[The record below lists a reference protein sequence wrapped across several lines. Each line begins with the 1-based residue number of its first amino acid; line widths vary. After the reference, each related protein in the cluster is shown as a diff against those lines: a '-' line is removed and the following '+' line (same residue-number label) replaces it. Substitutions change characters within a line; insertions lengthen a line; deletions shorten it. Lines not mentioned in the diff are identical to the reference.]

1 VGREAGVS
9 MMAASAALNWGR
21 SSVHISAETRERVL
35 AAAERLRYRPNATA
49 RALAHQRTNAIGFV
63 TPFLGQEPNL
73 YFLEIFS
80 GFVRAAAAARQTIV
94 VFTLADWAEGPQ
106 RIPTF
111 CDGRVDGLILLAPR
125 LPNAPT
131 PWLPEHTPLVSVHA
145 QRPLAGVVN
154 LQCDDEAGAFEMV
167 SHLLALGHRRI
178 LHIAG
183 RADLAGA
190 ESRVQGYR
198 RAHAAAGVKPAPGHL
213 VRAPFT
219 VEGGREAMQRWLDG
233 HQGKPLPDVVF
244 AGNDGIAHGCMDV
257 LQTHGLRVPADISVV
272 GFDDILLARA
282 SRMATVH
289 QPLDE
294 LGVRAVDVLMQ
305 HIEARRG
312 GQAYQGPMEIVLPT
326 GMVFGAT
333 LGPPRGGR
341 LLVA

>member
-1 VGREAGVS
+1 

-63 TPFLGQEPNL
+63 TPFLGEEPNL

-80 GFVRAAAAARQTIV
+80 GFVRAAAAAGQTMV

-125 LPNAPT
+125 LPHAEAR
-131 PWLPEHTPLVSVHA
+131 WWPEHTPMVSMHA

-154 LQCDDEAGAFEMV
+154 LESDDERGAFEML
-167 SHLLALGHRRI
+167 SHLLAVGHRRI

-183 RADLAGA
+183 LADLAGA
-190 ESRVQGYR
+190 EARVRGYR

-213 VRAPFT
+213 MRVPFT
-219 VEGGREAMQRWLDG
+219 VEGGREAMQDWLQR
-233 HQGKPLPDVVF
+233 HRGKRLPDAVV
-244 AGNDGIAHGCMDV
+244 AGNDGIAHGCMDA
-257 LQTHGLRVPADISVV
+257 LLAHGLRVPADISVV
-272 GFDDILLARA
+272 GFDDTLLARA

-289 QPLDE
+289 QPLHE
-294 LGVRAVDVLMQ
+294 LGRRAVDVLMQ
-305 HIEARRG
+305 HIEARRS
-312 GQAYQGPMEIVLPT
+312 GQAYQGPMQIVLPT
-326 GMVFGAT
+326 EMVLGTT
-333 LGPPRGGR
+333 LGPPRATP

>member
-1 VGREAGVS
+1 

-21 SSVHISAETRERVL
+21 SSVHISAETRERVF

-49 RALAHQRTNAIGFV
+49 RALAHRRTNAIGFV
-63 TPFLGQEPNL
+63 THFLGEEPNL
-73 YFLEIFS
+73 YFLEIFT
-80 GFVRAAAAARQTIV
+80 GFVRAAAAAGQTIV
-94 VFTLADWAEGPQ
+94 VFTLADWVEGPQ

-125 LPNAPT
+125 LQHPAA

-145 QRPLAGVVN
+145 QPPIPGVAN
-154 LQCDDEAGAFEMV
+154 LESDDEGGAFEMV

-183 RADLAGA
+183 PADLAGTQP
-190 ESRVQGYR
+190 RVEGYR

-213 VRAPFT
+213 VSASFS
-219 VEGGREAMQRWLDG
+219 VEGGREAMHDWLRR
-233 HQGKPLPDVVF
+233 HRGKPLPDAVF
-244 AGNDGIAHGCMDV
+244 GGNDAIAHGCMDA
-257 LQTHGLRVPADISVV
+257 LLAHGLRVPADISVV
-272 GFDDILLARA
+272 GFDDVLLARA

-289 QPLDE
+289 QPLHA
-294 LGVRAVDVLMQ
+294 LGARAVDVLMQ
-305 HIEARRG
+305 RIEARRS

-326 GMVFGAT
+326 EMVLGMT
-333 LGPPRGGR
+333 LGQPRTTP

>member
-1 VGREAGVS
+1 

-49 RALAHQRTNAIGFV
+49 RALTHRRANAIGFV
-63 TPFLGQEPNL
+63 TPFLGEEPNL

-80 GFVRAAAAARQTIV
+80 GFVHAAAAAGQTIV

-106 RIPTF
+106 RIPAF

-125 LPNAPT
+125 LPASDA
-131 PWLPEHTPLVSVHA
+131 PWLPEHTPLVSLHA
-145 QRPLAGVVN
+145 QRPLADVVN
-154 LQCDDEAGAFEMV
+154 LESDDEGGAFEMV

-183 RADLAGA
+183 TADIAGA
-190 ESRVQGYR
+190 VARVRGYQ
-198 RAHAAAGVKPAPGHL
+198 RAHAVARVKPAPAHL
-213 VRAPFT
+213 VHAPLT
-219 VEGGREAMQRWLDG
+219 VDGGREAMQDWLRR
-233 HQGKPLPDVVF
+233 HRGKRLPDAVF
-244 AGNDGIAHGCMDV
+244 AGNDGIAHGCMDA
-257 LQTHGLRVPADISVV
+257 LRMHGLRVPADISVV

-289 QPLDE
+289 QPLHE
-294 LGVRAVDVLMQ
+294 LGRRAVNVLMQ
-305 HIEARRG
+305 CIEARRS
-312 GQAYQGPMEIVLPT
+312 GQAYRGPMEIVLPT
-326 GMVFGAT
+326 ELVLGTTLARPRAT
-333 LGPPRGGR
+333 R